1 MKGAFVILVVL
12 IITGALLYI
21 YELRYRSRIS
31 RKKNIDAPANSN
43 SDNSNSADD
52 KEESVCCGLHLVCE
66 KESLSP
72 VDAEVD
78 YYDDEELD
86 RFIGRGEQEYSSEEI
101 EEFRDILMTLRG
113 EDIAGWS
120 RSIPKR
126 GISLPSA
133 MREEL
138 LMLVR
143 ERRGLE

>member
-1 MKGAFVILVVL
+1 MKGAIVILVVL
-12 IITGALLYI
+12 VITGALLYI

-31 RKKNIDAPANSN
+31 KRKSSAAHVDSGTDVAPKE
-43 SDNSNSADD
+43 D
-52 KEESVCCGLHLVCE
+52 KEDGVCCGLHLVCE

-86 RFIGRGEQEYSSEEI
+86 RFIGRGAQEYSSEEI
-101 EEFRDILMTLRG
+101 EEFRDILLTLRG
-113 EDIAGWS
+113 EDVAGWS
-120 RSIPKR
+120 RSITKR
-126 GISLPSA
+126 GIILPSEI
-133 MREEL
+133 REEL